1 MKTSPQSFQ
10 RENEETVWHTR
21 KLRQETEKDILLMKN
36 RLKLLKRGDAQ
47 LSKRIDE
54 TKKKTK
60 SMIELKMNHHAQIEQ
75 KKLSQ
80 KNDEEILKDKQK
92 LNYSL
97 KKQQEEQL
105 EMIKKA
111 MEQIKLEEY
120 KRIKEISIK
129 NSEAINKQKEEF
141 LKKNKEKRE
150 HIKEIMSQSKTN
162 ISLYWNEKLSH
173 IQKENEKAKLENK
186 RACEYNKAQQ
196 EKMEMEESYMMQKL
210 MRSQE
215 VQRKLAARLEKAKN
229 LAHDEFNHMIKE
241 EEDHSHH
248 LKTNK
253 SAEAPRW
260 LPTPEKDLVVSQNLD
275 SEPQQDSDQQKKD
288 DNHDDQQE

>member
-1 MKTSPQSFQ
+1 MKTSPRSFQ

-21 KLRQETEKDILLMKN
+21 KQRQETEKDILLMKN

-60 SMIELKMNHHAQIEQ
+60 SMIELKMNHHTQIEQ

-80 KNDEEILKDKQK
+80 KNDEEMLKDKQK

-97 KKQQEEQL
+97 KKQQEDQL
-105 EMIKKA
+105 ELIKKA
-111 MEQIKLEEY
+111 MEQIKFEEY

-129 NSEAINKQKEEF
+129 NSEVISKQKQDF
-141 LKKNKEKRE
+141 MVKNRE
-150 HIKEIMSQSKTN
+150 RRELIKGNLSKSKSN
-162 ISLYWNEKLSH
+162 ISLFWNEKLSH
-173 IQKENEKAKLENK
+173 IQKENLKAKLENK
-186 RACEYNKAQQ
+186 RASEYNRAQQ
-196 EKMEMEESYMMQKL
+196 ERLEMEESYMMQKL

-215 VQRKLAARLEKAKN
+215 VQKKLTQRLEKAKN
-229 LAHDEFNHMIKE
+229 LPLDEFNHMIKE
-241 EEDHSHH
+241 EEEQNRH

-253 SAEAPRW
+253 SAEVPRW
-260 LPTPEKDLVVSQNLD
+260 LPTPDKEMVETQNL
-275 SEPQQDSDQQKKD
+275 ETEQNQDDDQQKKD
-288 DNHDDQQE
+288 DDHQDQQD